1 MRLQSILR
9 RLQPQPGFVYS
20 RVEWVE
26 TRGRPAL
33 HVQITPR
40 RRAKPV
46 CSGCGKKGPGYDTLS
61 PPRLFAFVPLWG
73 LLVYLVYSMR
83 RVDCGRCGVTVEMVP
98 WATGKSQTTYAM
110 MWFLAS
116 WAKVLSWAEVARRF
130 YTSWDTVFRC
140 VEYAVRWGLEHRSL
154 DGIGSIGVDELAW
167 KKGHKYLTLVYQLDH
182 GCRRLLWIGRERTQ
196 QTFNA
201 FFDML
206 GEARSKSIRFI
217 ASDMWKAFL
226 AVIKRRA
233 SGAVHVLDRFHVVQL
248 LNYAIDTVRRD
259 EIRALR
265 KNGTP
270 VTLSKT
276 RWILLKNRDNLTSKQ
291 RTQLRD
297 LLRINL
303 RTVRAYLLKEHFQR
317 FWKYAS
323 PTWAGRFIDDW
334 TRMAMRSRIKP
345 LQKFARTLRAHRGLL
360 LNWFRARE
368 AFAKGAVEG
377 FNNKARI
384 TTRKAYG
391 FRTYEHAEIALYHA
405 LGDLP
410 EPPWRTH
417 RFY

>member
-1 MRLQSILR
+1 
-9 RLQPQPGFVYS
+9 
-20 RVEWVE
+20 
-26 TRGRPAL
+26 
-33 HVQITPR
+33 VQITPR

-140 VEYAVRWGLEHRSL
+140 VQHAVRWGLEHRSL
-154 DGIGSIGVDELAW
+154 DGIRSIGVDELAW
-167 KKGHKYLTLVYQLDH
+167 KKGHKYLTLVYQIDH
-182 GCRRLLWIGRERTQ
+182 GCRRLLWIGRDRTQ

-226 AVIKRRA
+226 SVVKRRA

-248 LNYAIDTVRRD
+248 LNKAIDEVRRD
-259 EIRALR
+259 EMRTLR

-270 VTLSKT
+270 ATLSNT
-276 RWILLKNRDNLTSKQ
+276 RWILLKKSQQSDVETAHPPAGPAANQPSHGSRLPAEGALPALLEVRLGQMGRAVPRRLDAHGDALPNQAAPEVREDAPRSP
-291 RTQLRD
+291 RPSTQLVPCPRGFREGRRRGFQQQSENHDQKSLRVSDLRARRD
-297 LLRINL
+297 RPLPRARRPAGASLAHPQILLR
-303 RTVRAYLLKEHFQR
+303 RPPGF
-317 FWKYAS
+317 F
-323 PTWAGRFIDDW
+323 
-334 TRMAMRSRIKP
+334 
-345 LQKFARTLRAHRGLL
+345 AHRS
-360 LNWFRARE
+360 
-368 AFAKGAVEG
+368 AKDPG
-377 FNNKARI
+377 RI
-384 TTRKAYG
+384 
-391 FRTYEHAEIALYHA
+391 
-405 LGDLP
+405 
-410 EPPWRTH
+410 
-417 RFY
+417 